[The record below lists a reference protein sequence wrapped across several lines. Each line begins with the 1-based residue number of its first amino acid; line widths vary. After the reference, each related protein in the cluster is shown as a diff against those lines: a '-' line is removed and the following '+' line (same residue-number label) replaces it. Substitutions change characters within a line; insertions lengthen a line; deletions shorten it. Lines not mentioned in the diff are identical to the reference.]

1 MRELMNTIRQSIG
14 IFLGMQLL
22 LVFILEKVGM
32 KLAVK
37 LCRGLRS
44 LI

>member
-1 MRELMNTIRQSIG
+1 MRELMNTIWQSIG

-22 LVFILEKVGM
+22 LVFILAKAGM
-32 KLAVK
+32 KLTVR